1 MMHSFIGFLFDLI
14 TCQVK
19 FNKKEDKVSLISY
32 KYTVIKNNNICF
44 QQYYLCISEVVLGS
58 IDKTL
63 RTLKR

>member
-32 KYTVIKNNNICF
+32 KYTVIKNNICF
-44 QQYYLCISEVVLGS
+44 QQYYLWAVSVKWSWGPLIKLCGP
-58 IDKTL
+58 
-63 RTLKR
+63 

>member
-44 QQYYLCISEVVLGS
+44 QQYYLWAVSVKWSWGPLIKLCGP
-58 IDKTL
+58 
-63 RTLKR
+63 